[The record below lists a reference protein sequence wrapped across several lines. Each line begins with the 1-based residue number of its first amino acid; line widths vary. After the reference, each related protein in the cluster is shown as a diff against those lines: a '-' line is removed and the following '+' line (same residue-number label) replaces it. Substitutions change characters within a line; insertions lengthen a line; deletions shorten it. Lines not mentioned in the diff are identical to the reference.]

1 VSPALAP
8 TAVLVHGAWGAP
20 DDWDDVVAGL
30 DERGV
35 ACAVADLPT
44 MRSIDA
50 TTTDD
55 VDHVRELVLEAG
67 GPVVLC
73 GHSYG
78 GMVITGLGADVPAVH
93 LLYLAALVPDQG
105 QAMEDLVGG
114 APAAT
119 TRGTEVLPDGS
130 TLMAPWPVADGPY
143 SADVLARMAA
153 RPRRRFAPAGWWTPV
168 FGAAWRHA
176 PSTYVLTSASD
187 PIVSAPWPHGAG
199 TRWRSRPGTCC
210 PSRRRRSSSPSCSI
224 GWQQRWPI
232 ARAATLPRLRS

>member
-8 TAVLVHGAWGAP
+8 TAVLVHGAWGTP

-35 ACAVADLPT
+35 ASAVADLPT

-93 LLYLAALVPDQG
+93 LLYLAAIVPDQG
-105 QAMEDLVGG
+105 DAMEDLVGG

-130 TLMAPWPVADGPY
+130 TLMAPWPVPDGPY
-143 SADVLARMAA
+143 SPDVLARMAE
-153 RPRRRFAPAGWWTPV
+153 RPRRRFAPGGWWTPV
-168 FGAAWRHA
+168 FGATWRHA
-176 PSTYVLTSASD
+176 PSTYVLT
-187 PIVSAPWPHGAG
+187 
-199 TRWRSRPGTCC
+199 
-210 PSRRRRSSSPSCSI
+210 
-224 GWQQRWPI
+224 
-232 ARAATLPRLRS
+232 TLDERLRPERQRAMAARCRDTVEVEAGHMLPLEAPELVVALLLDRMAGAVADHSGGAAP